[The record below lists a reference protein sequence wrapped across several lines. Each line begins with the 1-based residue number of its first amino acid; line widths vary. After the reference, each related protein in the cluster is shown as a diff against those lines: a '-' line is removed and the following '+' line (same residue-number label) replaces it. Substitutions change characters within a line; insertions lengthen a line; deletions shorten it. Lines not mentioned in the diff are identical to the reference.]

1 MKTENKILMQRARES
16 LSGKWGLAV
25 GTFAFYI
32 LTVIVLNSVPKVGGI
47 ISLVVLGPVF
57 LGLIIFTLA
66 LSRNTDAK
74 FEQIFVGFQD
84 FQRALVAYLWR
95 ILFIL
100 LWALLFI
107 IPGIVAAIAY
117 SQTFFI
123 LADDKS
129 VSGRD
134 AVKRSKQMMYGYKW
148 KYFCLQLRFLGW
160 ALLSILSV
168 GIGFLW
174 LLPYMQVSYAKFYD
188 DLKPSVNNSVV

>member
-123 LADDKS
+123 LADDKF
-129 VSGRD
+129 VNGRD

>member
-1 MKTENKILMQRARES
+1 
-16 LSGKWGLAV
+16 
-25 GTFAFYI
+25 
-32 LTVIVLNSVPKVGGI
+32 VLNSVPKVGGI